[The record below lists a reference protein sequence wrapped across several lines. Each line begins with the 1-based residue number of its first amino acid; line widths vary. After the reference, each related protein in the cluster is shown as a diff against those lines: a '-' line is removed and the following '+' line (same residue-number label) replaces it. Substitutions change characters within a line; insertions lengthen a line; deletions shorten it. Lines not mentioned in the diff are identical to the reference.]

1 MNVYR
6 SHRSTD
12 PNIAYLFSELDNPG
26 CRGTCID
33 VFIYICTCTT
43 CIFPLAQVLHVVVD
57 NGKFDSVIQ
66 VGTPQPVNEQ
76 INNVCPT
83 SVLFRILP
91 IHLENAIQSNDG

>member
-1 MNVYR
+1 MY
-6 SHRSTD
+6 
-12 PNIAYLFSELDNPG
+12 FSIG
-26 CRGTCID
+26 KG
-33 VFIYICTCTT
+33 TT
-43 CIFPLAQVLHVVVD
+43 CRRQP
-57 NGKFDSVIQ
+57 KFDSVIQ